1 MYDLKAGCKI
11 HVLEWLLKDL
21 ASYDGEDFM
30 GDAAFR
36 EKSAVFEPSGT
47 LDGRARKRHLI
58 GQPRYVVKAELK
70 AATDDRLAAHRAA
83 FQAMRAL

>member
-1 MYDLKAGCKI
+1 
-11 HVLEWLLKDL
+11 VLEWLLKDL

-36 EKSAVFEPSGT
+36 EKSAVFGPSGKT
-47 LDGRARKRHLI
+47 IHKGRFK
-58 GQPRYVVKAELK
+58 GKPRYVVKAELK
-70 AATDDRLAAHRAA
+70 AATVDRLAAHRAA